1 MEGKEN
7 IHVWLA
13 RRTIKEFVISG
24 KEKDMLKRIMPEET
38 LPEELQKRAGA
49 FVTIKKKGELR
60 GCIGTIQATKGQPG

>member
-49 FVTIKKKGELR
+49 FVTIKKKGVAGLYWDHP
-60 GCIGTIQATKGQPG
+60 GHQGQPG